1 MTALKQLQA
10 KFPQFTWTQ
19 ENKRSDI
26 SGNMN
31 VPQLEKRINKDLYQ
45 LSNIRVFISSKM
57 GGTPLSGKPFRYAM
71 CYQSG
76 RVRPYRCKNTFG
88 VEFNKVFV
96 SGVDLQDTINKL
108 TAQIDMNN
116 YYLTKKDLVESK

>member
-1 MTALKQLQA
+1 MTALKQLQT

-19 ENKRSDI
+19 EHKHDSI
-26 SGNMN
+26 FGVMT
-31 VPQLEKRINKDLYQ
+31 VPQLVKRINKDLYK
-45 LSNIRVFISSKM
+45 LNNIYVFISSKM

-71 CYQSG
+71 CYQKADA
-76 RVRPYRCKNTFG
+76 RQYRCKQWYIE
-88 VEFNKVFV
+88 EFNKLFV

-108 TAQIDMNN
+108 VAQIDMNK